1 MLNIIENYKNIIIQ
15 IASPYGSGTGFYNHE
30 NNVFITNYHVIEGNE
45 EVLISGR
52 HLKKMMAKVIY
63 FDPLYDLAFIEAP
76 ANLNMSSA
84 IISQT
89 PVFEGDNIIAIGHPF
104 GLKYTATKGII
115 SKANRS
121 YNEINYIQIDAAI
134 NPGNS
139 GGPLVNMSGEVVG
152 VNTFIIAQGESLG
165 FSLPARYLNETLNE
179 YASLNRQK
187 AIRCK
192 SCKKIL
198 LENQIDGTY
207 CSNCGSPIDLTAFKP
222 KPYIPAGAAYKIE
235 QIIEKLGIKVKE
247 TRIGL
252 NTWEIEHG
260 SAKIKI
266 IYNKESLF
274 IVADAWLCNLP
285 KENII
290 NMYEYLLRENYNS
303 QGLVFSVNNQQVLLS
318 LISYEDDISIESGC
332 ELLKNL
338 MYKADYYDD
347 ILIEQF
353 KAQPRIEEED

>member
-1 MLNIIENYKNIIIQ
+1 MLNIIENFKNIIIQ
-15 IASPYGSGTGFYNHE
+15 IASPYGSGTGFYNQEHK
-30 NNVFITNYHVIEGNE
+30 VFITNYHVIEGNE

-52 HLKKMMAKVIY
+52 HLKKTMAKVIF
-63 FDPLYDLAFIEAP
+63 FDPLHDLAFIETP
-76 ANLNMSSA
+76 DNLNMSSA
-84 IISQT
+84 IISET
-89 PVFEGDNIIAIGHPF
+89 PVFEGDSIIAIGHPY
-104 GLKYTATKGII
+104 GLKYTATKGIV
-115 SKANRS
+115 SKASRA

-139 GGPLVNMSGEVVG
+139 GGPLVNMNGEVVG

-165 FSLPARYLNETLNE
+165 FSLPARYLHETLND
-179 YASLNRQK
+179 YASINKQK

-198 LENQIDGTY
+198 TENQIEGTY
-207 CSNCGSPIDLTAFKP
+207 CSNCGSHIDISCFKP
-222 KPYIPAGAAYKIE
+222 KPYIPAGAAFKIE
-235 QIIEKLGIKVKE
+235 QIIEKLGINVKE

-266 IYNKESLF
+266 LYNKDSMF

-285 KENII
+285 KDNIMP
-290 NMYEYLLRENYNS
+290 MYEYLLKENYNS
-303 QGLVFSVNNQQVLLS
+303 QGLVFSVNNQAVLLS
-318 LISYEDDISIESGC
+318 LLSYEDDISIESGC

-347 ILIEQF
+347 ILINQF
-353 KAQPRIEEED
+353 KAQLRIEEED